1 MNLLERLTRR
11 RCREVAAVLQSY
23 LDGEVDPVTAHA
35 VSEHL
40 EVCRRC
46 GLDAS
51 TYRAIRL
58 SIPAAATR
66 SRPSAV
72 DPEAL
77 GRLRRFASQM
87 HRSEGTP

>member
-11 RCREVAAVLQSY
+11 RCREVAVVLQGY
-23 LDGEVDPVTAHA
+23 LDGEVDPVTARTVH
-35 VSEHL
+35 EHL

-46 GLDAS
+46 GLDAR

-58 SIPAAATR
+58 SIPGAATR
-66 SRPSAV
+66 SGPSAV

-77 GRLRRFASQM
+77 DRLRRFASEL
-87 HRSEGTP
+87 HHSDGTP